1 MSSSD
6 NYTVAIDD
14 GIEVPGVRGL
24 GFDFLGLAARHG
36 IKGLAIKGDDA
47 AALVVRLMAAI
58 GQQAVENIA
67 IDAALLNSN
76 VSVAGQRVGSAVKA
90 ADFSRTI
97 SMKAHKRPQFGC

>member
-6 NYTVAIDD
+6 NYTVAVDN
-14 GIEVPGVRGL
+14 GIQVPGVSGL
-24 GFDFLGLAARHG
+24 GFNVFGFAARHG
-36 IKGLAIKGDDA
+36 INGLAIKSDDA

-58 GQQAVENIA
+58 GQQAVKNIA